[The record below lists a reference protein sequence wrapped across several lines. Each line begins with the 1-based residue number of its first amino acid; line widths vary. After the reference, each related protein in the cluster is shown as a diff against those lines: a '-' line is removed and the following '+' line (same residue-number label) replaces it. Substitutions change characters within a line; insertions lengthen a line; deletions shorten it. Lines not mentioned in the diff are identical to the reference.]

1 MDLLAK
7 SAEQAQDSGQPLKL
21 PVVALPVPAGGGP
34 LSPAEKLRSMEE
46 LAAKMATANAGMAA
60 SGHQGMAASGHQG
73 SHQGSRPKSQSSSRS
88 ESFEVANPSPNPYW

>member
-21 PVVALPVPAGGGP
+21 PVVALPVPAGGGA

-60 SGHQGMAASGHQG
+60 SGHQG
-73 SHQGSRPKSQSSSRS
+73 SRPKSQSSSRS

>member
-60 SGHQGMAASGHQG
+60 SGHQG